1 MLQIEG
7 SKWKGTV
14 KRLKNIFINQS
25 VVGIIGEIEE
35 NFGQWDK
42 TIICLCLQ
50 KVMEEVYTGFYDYG
64 ALK

>member
-1 MLQIEG
+1 M
-7 SKWKGTV
+7 
-14 KRLKNIFINQS
+14 
-25 VVGIIGEIEE
+25 VGIIGEIEK

-50 KVMEEVYTGFYDYG
+50 KVMEEVYTSFYDYG